1 MCLRGFFVFT
11 GSDAVFAVRP
21 GSDFACIEGV
31 HALDHPA
38 EVLHAGGLIAGVHRQ
53 LRQADVEGVDGHMRA
68 GNIAQ
73 RGAAQQIGAVGEVLH
88 RYACVLAELVEHR
101 CRDAVRGVLLVGVE
115 LDDDAL
121 VHLHLILLV
130 GVLRMVGMGG
140 GNPTG
145 FWKAVY
151 EVCTGAGTGWT
162 TVVYCVI
169 YALLILGFSFFYT
182 LIVFN
187 PVEVANNL
195 KKNGGFIPGI
205 RAGKPTA
212 EYLQGVLN
220 KITLFGAI
228 FIAFIAIFPVIAQA
242 ITGITLGFG
251 GTALLIVVG
260 VALELVKQLEAQL
273 VMKHYKGFLD

>member
-1 MCLRGFFVFT
+1 MVGTLGFIAIIV
-11 GSDAVFAVRP
+11 VM
-21 GSDFACIEGV
+21 
-31 HALDHPA
+31 L
-38 EVLHAGGLIAGVHRQ
+38 LLIAAVVWVQKAERRIPVQYAKRVVGRKMYGGQSTHIPIAVSMAGV
-53 LRQADVEGVDGHMRA
+53 MP
-68 GNIAQ
+68 I
-73 RGAAQQIGAVGEVLH
+73 I
-88 RYACVLAELVEHR
+88 LAMS
-101 CRDAVRGVLLVGVE
+101 LLMFPAMIISTVT
-115 LDDDAL
+115 
-121 VHLHLILLV
+121 
-130 GVLRMVGMGG
+130 G

-145 FWKAVY
+145 VWRVIY
-151 EVCTGAGTGWT
+151 NLCVSTNAGTGYT
-162 TVVYCVI
+162 IGYCII
-169 YALLILGFSFFYT
+169 YSLLIIGFSFFYT

-212 EYLQGVLN
+212 DYLQGVLN

-228 FIAFIAIFPVIAQA
+228 FIAFIAIFPVVVQA
-242 ITGITLGFG
+242 ITGISLGFG